1 MWSLL
6 FKKKQGSAQENFL
19 NDILET
25 QFLEVLVIGLTFQ
38 II

>member
-6 FKKKQGSAQENFL
+6 LKNQGSAQENFL

-25 QFLEVLVIGLTFQ
+25 QFLEVLVIGFTFQ